1 MSCDNKKNRKAQ
13 NEDDVNKAQASLDK
27 ATAALAKFTKQEAEE
42 EKKHVDAEAEFI
54 TVVISIAASG
64 PVSRCHTPIAAVARY
79 GLFRML
85 LGTPGTLVLDVAQKV
100 GWNETVEAEKL
111 ANPRLGAAYVFPDD
125 PAPID
130 SSPFM
135 QFAKKNDPRWTAG
148 ASGGKAG
155 ASGGKAGASG
165 TKDDPLVWGGVQG

>member
-13 NEDDVNKAQASLDK
+13 NEDDVNKAKASLDN

-111 ANPRLGAAYVFPDD
+111 ANPLSGAHRAAYVFPDD

-130 SSPFM
+130 SRPFM

-155 ASGGKAGASG
+155 ASG